1 MTRALLPLLMACA
14 LAACGGGDDG
24 ARDGAAAD
32 APDGNAPATAG
43 EAAPSSAGRATRD
56 ARAAVLAVLDEYDP
70 KLAALQRRLYAAV
83 DAGEGSVEVKAEG
96 GIALVRDRI
105 AAGEAM
111 RWVLPVE
118 RCVVTALDSR
128 SEQGTNALVQ
138 SLADAK
144 LDGAMVADAQRMA
157 PEVYAATIQ
166 PAGPTPDARQKI
178 AAALATFARHANQP
192 EGPDGA
198 ATSIALARARTA
210 MYAAKA
216 SNGRCPLPSQLLS
229 LLDDAP

>member
-1 MTRALLPLLMACA
+1 MRRVLLSLLLVFALS
-14 LAACGGGDDG
+14 ACGGKGDG
-24 ARDGAAAD
+24 PAAGAAD
-32 APDGNAPATAG
+32 AGTAAG
-43 EAAPSSAGRATRD
+43 TGADAAARATRD
-56 ARAAVLAVLDEYDP
+56 ERAAVLAVLDQYDP

-83 DAGEGSVEVKAEG
+83 DAGEGGVEVTAEG

-118 RCVVTALDSR
+118 QCVVTTLDTR

-157 PEVYAATIQ
+157 PDAYAAAIA

-178 AAALATFARHANQP
+178 AAALSTFATRATQP
-192 EGPDGA
+192 EGSEGA

-216 SNGRCPLPSQLLS
+216 SQGRCPVPPQLLS

>member
-1 MTRALLPLLMACA
+1 MSRAWLSLLLVLA
-14 LAACGGGDDG
+14 LTACGGKADG
-24 ARDGAAAD
+24 TAARDGTAAAGDGAAASAD
-32 APDGNAPATAG
+32 PA
-43 EAAPSSAGRATRD
+43 ATSVRD
-56 ARAAVLAVLDEYDP
+56 ERAAVLAVLDQYDP
-70 KLAALQRRLYAAV
+70 KLAALQRRLYAAI
-83 DAGEGSVEVKAEG
+83 DAGEGGVEVTAEG

-118 RCVVTALDSR
+118 RCVVDTLDSR

-157 PEVYAATIQ
+157 PDVYAAAIA

-178 AAALATFARHANQP
+178 AAALSTFATRATQP
-192 EGPDGA
+192 EGSEGA

-216 SNGRCPLPSQLLS
+216 SQGRCPVPSQLLS